1 MQYKYII
8 FIPDKKKRLK
18 FASEVRRLCKQS
30 NTFIPK
36 KYRHFYR
43 ADIGIESEIDEK
55 ILRKID
61 ALIERRGYQ
70 SFKKRKSQN

>member
-36 KYRHFYR
+36 IYR

>member
-1 MQYKYII
+1 
-8 FIPDKKKRLK
+8 
-18 FASEVRRLCKQS
+18 
-30 NTFIPK
+30 
-36 KYRHFYR
+36 YR